1 MGAEPSSSVL
11 RHKALGL
18 MSPSE
23 TVAETDTGLKRRPTE
38 PTVNE

>member
-11 RHKALGL
+11 KHMVLSF
-18 MSPSE
+18 MSLLE